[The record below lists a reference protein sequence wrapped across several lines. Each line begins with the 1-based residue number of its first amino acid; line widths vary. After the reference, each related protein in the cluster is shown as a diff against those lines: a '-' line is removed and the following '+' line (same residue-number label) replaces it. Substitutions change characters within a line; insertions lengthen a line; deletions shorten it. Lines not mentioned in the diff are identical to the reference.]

1 MSNRSL
7 NEIIESN
14 DEQNNDESNE
24 KVITNLDELK
34 SLLTAAAKP
43 NEYIYWRFKCVSKN
57 GMFVNSRYVV
67 APKSILFAAVEVGND
82 SDNKQMTF
90 RFPNTAI
97 KIHFHSNMTQVCSE
111 YRQEKER
118 HQHQHQQQQQQQ
130 KQPIVA
136 TTVVP
141 KTPNNTNKSAQI
153 LLKKQIEQLGGV
165 AVAVGGEKFEPHL
178 SRGYYNN
185 IKFLFY

>member
-1 MSNRSL
+1 
-7 NEIIESN
+7 
-14 DEQNNDESNE
+14 
-24 KVITNLDELK
+24 
-34 SLLTAAAKP
+34 
-43 NEYIYWRFKCVSKN
+43 
-57 GMFVNSRYVV
+57 MFVNSRYVV
-67 APKSILFAAVEVGND
+67 APKSILFAAVDD
-82 SDNKQMTF
+82 SDDKPMTF

-118 HQHQHQQQQQQQ
+118 HQYQQQQQQQQQQQ

-141 KTPNNTNKSAQI
+141 KTPNNTNKIAQI

-178 SRGYYNN
+178 SRGYNN
-185 IKFLFY
+185 TQFLFYLNIE

>member
-7 NEIIESN
+7 NEITESN
-14 DEQNNDESNE
+14 EEQNNDESNE

-34 SLLTAAAKP
+34 SRLTAAKP

-82 SDNKQMTF
+82 SDDKPMTF

-118 HQHQHQQQQQQQ
+118 NQHQMQQQQQQQQ

-141 KTPNNTNKSAQI
+141 KTPNNTNKIAQI

-165 AVAVGGEKFEPHL
+165 AVAVGGEQFEPHL
-178 SRGYYNN
+178 SRGYNN
-185 IKFLFY
+185 TQFLF